1 MAPPRGGRVDP
12 PVAIIGAG
20 FGGIGA
26 GVKLKKA
33 GIDTFTIF
41 EQSAGPGGTWWD
53 NRYPG
58 AEVDVSSH
66 LYCYSFKSHD
76 WSRTHARQAE
86 LQQYLE
92 EVIDEYDLRRHL
104 RFSTSVE
111 QVVWDAEACGYT
123 LRTSGGDE
131 GTFRAVISAVGMLNV
146 PFYPDW
152 PGLENF
158 AGPTLH
164 TARWAP
170 VDLAGQKVAVVGT
183 GSTSAQLV
191 PAIAA
196 DADHVTLFQR
206 EPGWVIPKPDRD
218 FEEHERI
225 AFRRPWTRRKER
237 LRLFW
242 QIERGQMFGSLH
254 RPGTK
259 MNTLREQQCRAYIA
273 AVFKDRPDL
282 AEAVT
287 PSYPYPGK
295 RPVLS
300 KDFYPALLRD
310 NVELVPYPVRSVT
323 ASGVVDA
330 RDVEHPADILIMAT
344 GFRPADY
351 LASFEVVG
359 RTGTTLRDFWNGEP
373 QAFVGITVPAF
384 PNFYIL
390 YGPNTNGGEI
400 VTHLERQAEYAVRS
414 IKRLSRSHVASIEV
428 RPCFYRLYN
437 RWVQGAMS
445 KTAWVK
451 ARNYYKAESGRVVT
465 QWPYGALIYSALTKV
480 LGRVSE
486 KVTHWQKGQ
495 DR

>member
-1 MAPPRGGRVDP
+1 MAKPRRGQVDP
-12 PVAIIGAG
+12 SVAIIGAG

-33 GIDTFTIF
+33 GIHTFTIF
-41 EQSAGPGGTWWD
+41 EKSCGPGGTWWD

-66 LYCYSFKSHD
+66 LYCYSFKPYD

-86 LQQYLE
+86 LQKYLE
-92 EVIDEYDLRRHL
+92 EVIDEHDLRRHL
-104 RFSTSVE
+104 RFDTSVE
-111 QVVWDAEACGYT
+111 QVAWDGEAFGYT
-123 LRTSGGDE
+123 LRTSRGDE
-131 GTFRAVISAVGMLNV
+131 GTFRAVISAVGMLNI
-146 PFYPDW
+146 PCYPDW
-152 PGLENF
+152 PGLEDF
-158 AGPTLH
+158 AGPRLH
-164 TARWAP
+164 TARWEP
-170 VDLAGQKVAVVGT
+170 VVLDGKKVAVVGT
-183 GSTSAQLV
+183 GSTSSQLV
-191 PAIAA
+191 PAIAG

-218 FEEHERI
+218 FAEEERV
-225 AFRRPWTRRKER
+225 AFRQPLARRRER

-242 QIERGQMFGSLH
+242 QIERGQMFGSIH

-259 MNTLREQQCRAYIA
+259 TNALREQQCRAYIA

-282 AEAVT
+282 AAAVT
-287 PSYPYPGK
+287 PDYPYPGK
-295 RPVLS
+295 RPILS

-310 NVELVPYPVRSVT
+310 NVELVPYAVRSVT

-330 RDVEHPADILIMAT
+330 RGVEHPADILVTAT

-359 RTGTTLRDFWNGEP
+359 RTGATLRDFWKGEP
-373 QAFVGITVPAF
+373 QAFVGITVPEF

-400 VTHLERQAEYAVRS
+400 VTHLERQAEYAARS
-414 IKRLSRSHVASIEV
+414 IKRLRRSEVASIEV
-428 RPCFYRLYN
+428 RPSFYRVYN
-437 RWVQGAMS
+437 RWVQGAIA

-451 ARNYYKAESGRVVT
+451 AKNYYKADSGRVVT
-465 QWPYGALIYSALTKV
+465 QWPYGALIYGALTKL

-486 KVTHWQKGQ
+486 QATRRREGQ